1 MSDVQTPPEKVLT
14 FDATAIM
21 TTIILQEN
29 KKCLKRQVLAIK
41 ILLNEWDYEEW
52 KTWKGRK

>member
-41 ILLNEWDYEEW
+41 ILLNE
-52 KTWKGRK
+52 